1 MNRDRDLLLTALIFI
16 GFALMA
22 LLGAL
27 LVSCASAPPPRPEI
41 PLEKPWTALDACTV
55 TPNDVSCPHDSV
67 AAAVEGCI
75 NLWGAVRTCRVDLEE
90 TKATGGIDKAE
101 LLGAVQRANAET
113 AKAVSWGWVKGAIGL
128 AVGALA
134 AGLLAGLVR

>member
-16 GFALMA
+16 GFALLA

-55 TPNDVSCPHDSV
+55 NPTDVSCPHDSV
-67 AAAVEGCI
+67 SAAVEGCI
-75 NLWGAVRTCRVDLEE
+75 NLWGSVRACRVDLEE
-90 TKATGGIDKAE
+90 KTELAGIDKAE
-101 LLGAVQRANAET
+101 LQGAVQRAEAERD
-113 AKAVSWGWVKGAIGL
+113 AYKSQRWWFALGGIA
-128 AVGALA
+128 AGALA